1 MAKFDYKRVADP
13 TFFKENVLPVHADFI
28 TYASMEELE
37 QNVSSLHY
45 SLNGLWKFHYAKN
58 YVSTISGFEKTDYD
72 ASGWDDIRVPAHMQM
87 EGYDVPA
94 YINVQYPWDGSED
107 IKLGQVPQ
115 RFNPVGSYIKEFEIP
130 DNFAG
135 KRVHANFQGVES
147 GFALWI
153 NGKYVGYSEDTF
165 TPSEFDITDFLK
177 KGTNKMAVQVYKWT
191 ASSFLE
197 DQDFF
202 RFSGI
207 YRDVELVAIPEAH
220 VEDLKI
226 RTLLDD
232 KYKDADLEVTVTTAA
247 QKGTIAY
254 TLSRVGKEVC
264 SGEVKNKDNLIIK
277 EHIKEPLLWSA
288 EKPNLYQLTLQ
299 VKDSKGKVC
308 EVIRENVGFR
318 RFEMKNGIMCINGK
332 RIVFKGVNRHEFSC
346 DTGRVV
352 NYEEVVKDVQTMKA
366 NNINAIRT
374 SHYQNAPYIYRL
386 CDIYGLY
393 MIAENNMETHG
404 TWAIFWKYKRPIS
417 ESIPGDRDECMDM
430 MLDRVNSTYQ
440 LDKNHPSVVIWSVGN
455 ESFGGKVIYEM
466 SQKFRSLDSDRLVH
480 YEGIVNDRR
489 YPDTSDMESQMYPS
503 VERIKKFLAENKE
516 KPFIC
521 CEYTHAMANSCGG
534 MFKYTD
540 LTDEDPRYQG
550 GFIWDYVDQSIRSK
564 NRYGEEYQAY
574 GGDSGERPTDYN
586 FSGNGIVDGT
596 RTPYAKMQEVKFNYQ
611 NITANVVCPNVEIIN
626 KNLFTGTDEYDCLIV
641 LERDGVV
648 IATAALETAV
658 KPLSKKSYKLPAVIV
673 DKIKND
679 TVLIRNDEKVI
690 RHGEYA
696 ITVSFRLK
704 EENVW
709 GKVGHEVAYGQQV
722 ISDKVKAF
730 ETKKKIETVIG
741 DYNIGI
747 RGDNFTVLFSRE
759 GKGLTSY
766 RYGGKELIEMIPR
779 PNFWRA
785 PTDNDGGNRMAA
797 RYGQWKLASD
807 YCQMG
812 PVPGE
817 KGDGKDYP
825 IIKKKATEVT
835 LTYKYYLPTTPR
847 AEVLVDYTVYGD
859 GRIAVAM
866 DYKGN
871 KKLPPMP
878 EFGMMFK
885 FNADYSNMTY
895 YGRGPAENYNDRNK
909 GARLGIFTSK
919 VSDCVEKYL
928 VPQETGNR
936 TDVRW
941 AKVTDNR
948 GRGLLFEAENMNFSA
963 LPYTP
968 DELENAAHPYEL
980 PPVHYTVVRASM
992 LQMGVGGDDS
1002 WGSRTHEEFLLPN
1015 DKKLHFEFSFRG
1027 I

>member
-1 MAKFDYKRVADP
+1 
-13 TFFKENVLPVHADFI
+13 
-28 TYASMEELE
+28 
-37 QNVSSLHY
+37 
-45 SLNGLWKFHYAKN
+45 
-58 YVSTISGFEKTDYD
+58 
-72 ASGWDDIRVPAHMQM
+72 
-87 EGYDVPA
+87 
-94 YINVQYPWDGSED
+94 
-107 IKLGQVPQ
+107 
-115 RFNPVGSYIKEFEIP
+115 
-130 DNFAG
+130 
-135 KRVHANFQGVES
+135 
-147 GFALWI
+147 
-153 NGKYVGYSEDTF
+153 
-165 TPSEFDITDFLK
+165 
-177 KGTNKMAVQVYKWT
+177 
-191 ASSFLE
+191 
-197 DQDFF
+197 
-202 RFSGI
+202 
-207 YRDVELVAIPEAH
+207 
-220 VEDLKI
+220 
-226 RTLLDD
+226 
-232 KYKDADLEVTVTTAA
+232 
-247 QKGTIAY
+247 
-254 TLSRVGKEVC
+254 
-264 SGEVKNKDNLIIK
+264 
-277 EHIKEPLLWSA
+277 
-288 EKPNLYQLTLQ
+288 
-299 VKDSKGKVC
+299 
-308 EVIRENVGFR
+308 
-318 RFEMKNGIMCINGK
+318 
-332 RIVFKGVNRHEFSC
+332 
-346 DTGRVV
+346 
-352 NYEEVVKDVQTMKA
+352 
-366 NNINAIRT
+366 
-374 SHYQNAPYIYRL
+374 
-386 CDIYGLY
+386 
-393 MIAENNMETHG
+393 
-404 TWAIFWKYKRPIS
+404 
-417 ESIPGDRDECMDM
+417 
-430 MLDRVNSTYQ
+430 
-440 LDKNHPSVVIWSVGN
+440 
-455 ESFGGKVIYEM
+455 
-466 SQKFRSLDSDRLVH
+466 
-480 YEGIVNDRR
+480 
-489 YPDTSDMESQMYPS
+489 
-503 VERIKKFLAENKE
+503 IKKFLAENKE

-586 FSGNGIVDGT
+586 FSGNGIVDGR
-596 RTPYAKMQEVKFNYQ
+596 RTPYAKMQEVKFNFQ
-611 NITANVVCPNVEIIN
+611 NITANVACPNVEIIN
-626 KNLFTGTDEYDCLIV
+626 KNLFTGTDEYDCLVV

-658 KPLSKKSYKLPAVIV
+658 KPLSKKSYKLPAVIM

-709 GKVGHEVAYGQQV
+709 GKAGHEVAYGQQV

-747 RGDNFTVLFSRE
+747 RGDNFTVMFSRE

-968 DELENAAHPYEL
+968 NELENAAHPYEL